1 MTMTVSNIVH
11 RIREQAKVAGF
22 ALKSTHTYELLASAF
37 GQGTWASFTTRY
49 WLTDSPDGSVGAVG
63 ERPETTPTL
72 VAARALQLGL
82 EHASAPQ
89 LGTLV
94 LNAVQAARLGKV
106 EKAAFDRLRLAG
118 LRLPAGLP
126 QSPLFIS
133 QLSAAATAGD
143 AQAHHRL
150 AALYRCKRPNPYLY
164 EESLKGRTLTAQ
176 ETKWVDE
183 YLVQA
188 QHYPLYQAHL
198 KAAAQGGVRAAA
210 LEYAEAFEDPS
221 FFDLADRLSGPVDAK
236 RMAQAAPDASAR
248 HKWLRVAGQ
257 HDLEALEELASEGD
271 VDAMQQLAIAG
282 DTYHL
287 RALAERALE
296 DGKLIEA
303 WAWQHIALAHGHDLT
318 RSTLAARH
326 DGGSHHGEFYDSDFG
341 GPLFVDGEEGLELPQ
356 LTRGQMAEAKR
367 LAKELMAAH
376 VVT

>member
-1 MTMTVSNIVH
+1 MTVSNIVH
-11 RIREQAKVAGF
+11 RIREQAKGAGF

-49 WLTDSPDGSVGAVG
+49 WLTDSPDGPVDAVG
-63 ERPETTPTL
+63 ERPETTHTL

-82 EHASAPQ
+82 EPASAPQ

-133 QLSAAATAGD
+133 QLSAAASAGD

-150 AALYRCKRPNPYLY
+150 AAIYRCKRPNPYLY
-164 EESLKGRTLTAQ
+164 DESLKGRTLTAQ

-183 YLVQA
+183 YLGQA

-221 FFDLADRLSGPVDAK
+221 FFELADRLSGPVDAK

-257 HDLEALEELASEGD
+257 HDLESLEELASEGD

-282 DTYHL
+282 DAYHL

-296 DGKLIEA
+296 DEKQIEA
-303 WAWQHIALAHGHDLT
+303 WAWQYIALAHGHDLT

-341 GPLFVDGEEGLELPQ
+341 GPLFVDGEEGIELPQ
-356 LTRGQMAEAKR
+356 LPRRQMAEAKR
-367 LAKELMAAH
+367 LAKERMSAQSLD
-376 VVT
+376 

>member
-11 RIREQAKVAGF
+11 RIREQAKGAGF

-49 WLTDSPDGSVGAVG
+49 WLTDSPDGPVDAVG
-63 ERPETTPTL
+63 ERPETTHTL

-82 EHASAPQ
+82 EPASAPQ

-133 QLSAAATAGD
+133 QLSAAASAGD

-150 AALYRCKRPNPYLY
+150 AAIYRCKRPNPYLY
-164 EESLKGRTLTAQ
+164 DESLKGRTLTAQ

-183 YLVQA
+183 YLGQA

-221 FFDLADRLSGPVDAK
+221 FFELADRLSGPVDAK

-257 HDLEALEELASEGD
+257 HDLESLEELASEGD

-282 DTYHL
+282 DAYHL

-296 DGKLIEA
+296 DEKQIEA
-303 WAWQHIALAHGHDLT
+303 WAWQYIALAHGHDLT

-341 GPLFVDGEEGLELPQ
+341 GPLFVDGEEGIELPQ
-356 LTRGQMAEAKR
+356 LPRRQMAEAKR
-367 LAKELMAAH
+367 LAKERMSAQSLD
-376 VVT
+376 

>member
-1 MTMTVSNIVH
+1 MTVSNIVH
-11 RIREQAKVAGF
+11 LIREQAKVAGF

-37 GQGTWASFTTRY
+37 GQGTWASFSTQY
-49 WLTDSPDGSVGAVG
+49 WLTDSPDGAVG
-63 ERPETTPTL
+63 ERPESTPTL

-82 EHASAPQ
+82 EHGSAPQ
-89 LGTLV
+89 LGSLV
-94 LNAVQAARLGKV
+94 LSAVQAARLGKV

-126 QSPLFIS
+126 QSSLFIS

-143 AQAHHRL
+143 AHAHHRL

-164 EESLKGRTLTAQ
+164 EESLKGRQLTAL
-176 ETKWVDE
+176 ETKWVEE

-221 FFDLADRLSGPVDAK
+221 FFELADRLSGPVDAK
-236 RMAQAAPDASAR
+236 QMARVAPDASAR
-248 HKWLRVAGQ
+248 HKWLRIAGQ
-257 HDLEALEELASEGD
+257 HDLEALEALASEGD

-282 DTYHL
+282 DTYLL
-287 RALAERALE
+287 RELAERALE
-296 DGKLIEA
+296 GGQVVEA
-303 WAWQHIALAHGHDLT
+303 WAWQHIALKHRHDLT
-318 RSTLAARH
+318 KSTLAARH
-326 DGGSHHGEFYDSDFG
+326 EGGANHGEFYDSDFG
-341 GPLFVDGEEGLELPQ
+341 GPLFVDGDEGLDLPQ
-356 LTRGQMAEAKR
+356 LTRSQLAEAKQM
-367 LAKELMAAH
+367 AKELMAAQ

>member
-1 MTMTVSNIVH
+1 MTVSKIVH
-11 RIREQAKVAGF
+11 RIREQAKGAGF
-22 ALKSTHTYELLASAF
+22 ALRSTHTYELLASAF
-37 GQGTWASFTTRY
+37 GQGTWASFSTQY
-49 WLTDSPDGSVGAVG
+49 WLADSPDGTVG

-82 EHASAPQ
+82 EHGSAPQ

-94 LNAVQAARLGKV
+94 LNTVKSARLGKV
-106 EKAAFDRLRLAG
+106 EKAAFDRLLIAG
-118 LRLPAGLP
+118 LRLPAGLL

-164 EESLKGRTLTAQ
+164 EESLKGRPLTAQ
-176 ETKWVDE
+176 ETKWVEE

-221 FFDLADRLSGPVDAK
+221 FFELADRLSGPVDAK

-248 HKWLRVAGQ
+248 HKWLREAGQ

-271 VDAMQQLAIAG
+271 VDAMQQLAITG

-287 RALAERALE
+287 RALAERALDE
-296 DGKLIEA
+296 GRRVEA
-303 WAWQHIALAHGHDLT
+303 WTWQHIALKHRHDLT

-326 DGGSHHGEFYDSDFG
+326 EGSSRHGEFYDSDFG

>member
-1 MTMTVSNIVH
+1 MTVSNIVH
-11 RIREQAKVAGF
+11 RIREQAKGAGF

-37 GQGTWASFTTRY
+37 GQGTWASFSTRY
-49 WLTDSPDGSVGAVG
+49 WLTDSPNGPVGAVG
-63 ERPETTPTL
+63 ERPESTPTL

-89 LGTLV
+89 LGSLV

-106 EKAAFDRLRLAG
+106 DKAAFDRLRLAG
-118 LRLPAGLP
+118 LRLPVGLP

-164 EESLKGRTLTAQ
+164 EESIKGRQLTAQ
-176 ETKWVDE
+176 EAKWVEE

-188 QHYPLYQAHL
+188 QHYPRYQAHL
-198 KAAAQGGVRAAA
+198 KAAAQGGLRAAA

-221 FFDLADRLSGPVDAK
+221 FFELADTLSGTVNAK
-236 RMAQAAPDASAR
+236 RMARVAPDASAR
-248 HKWLRVAGQ
+248 HKWLRVVGQ

-271 VDAMQQLAIAG
+271 VEAMQQLAIAG

-287 RALAERALE
+287 RDLADQALKAGQVIQAWTWQYIALE
-296 DGKLIEA
+296 
-303 WAWQHIALAHGHDLT
+303 HGHDLT

-326 DGGSHHGEFYDSDFG
+326 EGGSNHGDFYDSDFG
-341 GPLFVDGEEGLELPQ
+341 GALYVDGEEGVALPSMTASQ
-356 LTRGQMAEAKR
+356 HTEVKRRAKG
-367 LAKELMAAH
+367 LMSGAKT
-376 VVT
+376 V